1 MIKLGNFILRQD
13 ESDKPSHVGEGS
25 GLDVRDEV
33 VGHVDRQQLR
43 LGAEYQGGEGI

>member
-13 ESDKPSHVGEGS
+13 ESDESGHVCEGS
-25 GLDVRDEV
+25 RLNVRDEV